1 MVVDRIEG
9 DYAVV
14 ENEGIMLDIPLSQL
28 PCDIKEGDVL
38 RHCDGVY
45 IIDNE
50 AAAAAREKISA
61 RLGNLFKKE

>member
-9 DYAVV
+9 DYAVI

-38 RHCDGVY
+38 CHCDGVY